1 MTMRRKNLGRE
12 GELAVKALLE
22 QKGYC
27 ILETNF
33 RTRTGEIDI
42 IAAQGSTL
50 VFLEVKTRSS
60 MNCGIPEEAI
70 TFRKQQRIRRLA
82 LEYMSTMGP
91 GQRYQDIRFDVA
103 AVAVVYGEEIAEIRL
118 YEGAF

>member
-12 GELAVKALLE
+12 GELAVKDLLKR
-22 QKGYC
+22 KGYS

-42 IAAQGSTL
+42 VAVQGSTL
-50 VFLEVKTRSS
+50 VFLEVKTRAGT
-60 MNCGIPEEAI
+60 NCGIPEEAV
-70 TFRKQQRIRRLA
+70 THRKQQRIRRLA
-82 LEYMSTMGP
+82 LEYMSAMEPGP
-91 GQRYQDIRFDVA
+91 RYQDIRFDVA
-103 AVAVVYGEEIAEIRL
+103 AVTVVSGKKIAEIRH